1 MEIETAF
8 MPSAAASA
16 PQPKGDAKLWQHG
29 DFSFGDLLDLV
40 NPLHHI
46 PVVGT
51 IYRALTGDQIGNLPR
66 LVGSLALGGPLG
78 LVGGMVSVAV
88 KDMTGR
94 DPGEHVAALVGLE
107 PEGAPAPV
115 AFAERPEVPAPAGAE
130 PSEAAAPS
138 AREPIAAAG
147 PEPLPAVPDH
157 PPMPLARTPRISLP
171 DTGAADAAQNFLAQQ
186 GAATYQPGATPGRAA
201 PVALQSTLLPRARA
215 VAPAAE
221 RADVPKQM
229 MDALDKYARLHTS
242 RAAPGAQVDV
252 FQ

>member
-1 MEIETAF
+1 

-16 PQPKGDAKLWQHG
+16 PPPPGDAKLWQDG
-29 DFSFGDLLDLV
+29 DFSFGDLLDIV
-40 NPLHHI
+40 NPLHHL

-66 LVGSLALGGPLG
+66 LVGAFALGGPLG
-78 LVGGMVSVAV
+78 LAGGMVSMAV

-107 PEGAPAPV
+107 PAGAPAPV
-115 AFAERPEVPAPAGAE
+115 VLAQQPVAPPSPGAQ
-130 PSEAAAPS
+130 PPEAAAP
-138 AREPIAAAG
+138 AALDLVAAAA
-147 PEPLPAVPDH
+147 PKPLPVVPDH
-157 PPMPLARTPRISLP
+157 PPMPLSRTPRISLP

-186 GAATYQPGATPGRAA
+186 GPATYQPGATPGRAA
-201 PVALQSTLLPRARA
+201 PVALQSTLMPRARV

-242 RAAPGAQVDV
+242 RTAPGAQVDV

>member
-16 PQPKGDAKLWQHG
+16 PPPKGDAKLWQDG

-66 LVGSLALGGPLG
+66 LVGSLALGGPIG

-107 PEGAPAPV
+107 PAGAPAPV
-115 AFAERPEVPAPAGAE
+115 AVAERPAAQPPETAAPAAPE
-130 PSEAAAPS
+130 PVTAAAPK
-138 AREPIAAAG
+138 
-147 PEPLPAVPDH
+147 PLPVMPDH
-157 PPMPLARTPRISLP
+157 PPMPLGRTPRISLP

-201 PVALQSTLLPRARA
+201 PVALQSTFLPRARA

-229 MDALDKYARLHTS
+229 MDALDKYARLHAS
-242 RAAPGAQVDV
+242 RTAPGAQVDV

>member
-16 PQPKGDAKLWQHG
+16 PPPKGDAKLWEDG
-29 DFSFGDLLDLV
+29 DFSFGDLLDII

-94 DPGEHVAALVGLE
+94 DPGEHIAALVGLE
-107 PEGAPAPV
+107 SAGAPPPMAV
-115 AFAERPEVPAPAGAE
+115 AERPVAPSSPSAPSPEPAA
-130 PSEAAAPS
+130 AAAP
-138 AREPIAAAG
+138 ELVAAAA
-147 PEPLPAVPDH
+147 PKPLPVVPDH
-157 PPMPLARTPRISLP
+157 PPMPLARTQRITLP
-171 DTGAADAAQNFLAQQ
+171 DTGATDAAQSFLAQQ
-186 GAATYQPGATPGRAA
+186 GAATYQPGATSGRGA
-201 PVALQSTLLPRARA
+201 PVALQSTLMPRARA

-242 RAAPGAQVDV
+242 RPAPGAQVDV
-252 FQ
+252 VQ

>member
-1 MEIETAF
+1 

-16 PQPKGDAKLWQHG
+16 PPPKGDAKLWQDG

-66 LVGSLALGGPLG
+66 LVGSFALGGPLG
-78 LVGGMVSVAV
+78 LAGGMVSVAV

-107 PEGAPAPV
+107 P
-115 AFAERPEVPAPAGAE
+115 
-130 PSEAAAPS
+130 AAAPVVLAEQPAAPS
-138 AREPIAAAG
+138 SPGPPPPAAAAPAA
-147 PEPLPAVPDH
+147 PEPVAAAAPKPLPVVPDH
-157 PPMPLARTPRISLP
+157 PPIPLARTPRISLP
-171 DTGAADAAQNFLAQQ
+171 EAGVADATQNFLAQQ
-186 GAATYQPGATPGRAA
+186 GAATYQPGATSGRGA

-229 MDALDKYARLHTS
+229 MDALDKYARLQTS

-252 FQ
+252 VQ